1 MAVRLR
7 TRTFKS
13 GNSVALRL
21 PKGLGL
27 KEGDE
32 MQIVSHANGRFSMW
46 RADDDAAMLDSL
58 YGSMSQGFMRD
69 GRGEI
74 EQGERAWDSDA
85 LRSAA

>member
-1 MAVRLR
+1 MTVRLR

-13 GNSVALRL
+13 GNSIALRL

-27 KEGDE
+27 NEGDE

-46 RADDDAAMLDSL
+46 RAADDAAMLDSL
-58 YGSMSQGFMRD
+58 YGSMSQGFMRH

-74 EQGERAWDSDA
+74 EQAERAWDGDA
-85 LRSAA
+85 VKSAA

>member
-1 MAVRLR
+1 MTARLR

-32 MQIVSHANGRFSMW
+32 MQIVPHANGRFSLW

-58 YGSMSQGFMRD
+58 YGSMSPGFMRD

-74 EQGERAWDSDA
+74 EQGERAWDSEA